1 MPADAQLNACTTGAG
16 AEDNAAGAGALDAG
30 RGSSQAMHFA
40 ALRGLFVEQISHV
53 HTSADGLG
61 GGAIPAEAQL
71 NDCTGAGADAV
82 DDVALGGL
90 DAGRGSSHAMHLDC
104 SSGLLVPQVSQVQMS
119 AEGFGGGASPADA
132 QLNPPDEVDAT
143 G

>member
-1 MPADAQLNACTTGAG
+1 MPADAHLNACTTGAG
-16 AEDNAAGAGALDAG
+16 AEDDVAGVGALDAG
-30 RGSSQAMHFA
+30 RGSSQAMHLP
-40 ALRGLFVEQISHV
+40 ALRGLLVEQMSHV

-71 NDCTGAGADAV
+71 NDCTGAGVDAV
-82 DDVALGGL
+82 DDAALGAL
-90 DAGRGSSHAMHLDC
+90 DAGRASSHAIHLGA
-104 SSGLLVPQVSQVQMS
+104 SSGLLVPHVSQAQMS